1 MFNLEERRS
10 FLKRSILAIGVALVA
25 PTTNVFAADAL
36 TGVSATSKTYSGL
49 TIKWNRF
56 YKTYYSVS
64 SYKVYYKFDSG
75 STYCRT
81 LKSSATSTTLTKSGW
96 KKCQVYVV
104 AYGSRTS
111 GMSTCVAQILAK
123 SSTYTFTY
131 GSSSSGSSTR
141 KLPAPTWKSATSSG
155 SKVTLKWNAVSNAG
169 SYTIQYKA
177 GSGSWQT
184 LESGWKSTTYT
195 CSGQPG
201 TYTFRLY
208 ANSNKSGY
216 SKSNASATRTV
227 KIAGKKLGT
236 PTFELCVGKSNQIKV
251 IVAAN
256 SSDYKKYVVPRVY
269 AIQYRKSGASSWK
282 TVYIEAA
289 AKNNYPIGVG
299 GWMDLTPN
307 YGSYVLK
314 GLTNNA
320 TYQFRVKA
328 FACSDLRNKGYA
340 NSNWSSTKSAKVKK
354 GSYWGYGGSY
364 APTFVDYNISRNS
377 YAINF

>member
-64 SYKVYYKFDSG
+64 SYKVYYKFDTG

-227 KIAGKKLGT
+227 KIAGKKLSK
-236 PTFELCVGKSNQIKV
+236 PTMSVFTGRSRTAYPNWVCY
-251 IVAAN
+251 N
-256 SSDYKKYVVPRVY
+256 SPFTGIYC
-269 AIQYRKSGASSWK
+269 IQYRKKGASTWTSKYVQDKLASWNGIGMA
-282 TVYIEAA
+282 TLTGLS
-289 AKNNYPIGVG
+289 NNTY
-299 GWMDLTPN
+299 
-307 YGSYVLK
+307 
-314 GLTNNA
+314 
-320 TYQFRVKA
+320 YQFRVKA
-328 FACSDLRNKGYA
+328 CATASLQSQGYQDSD
-340 NSNWSSTKSAKVKK
+340 WSSIITKKVYY
-354 GSYWGYGGSY
+354 SGYSRGY
-364 APTFVDYNISRNS
+364 TATFVDYNVSRNS
-377 YAINF
+377 YGINF

>member
-10 FLKRSILAIGVALVA
+10 FLKRSVLAIGVALVA

-36 TGVSATSKTYSGL
+36 TGVSATSKTSSGL
-49 TIKWNRF
+49 TVKWNRF

-111 GMSTCVAQILAK
+111 GMATGVAQILAK
-123 SSTYTFTY
+123 SATYTFTY

-141 KLPAPTWKSATSSG
+141 KLSAPIWKSATASD

-177 GSGSWQT
+177 GSSGSWQT

-195 CSGQPG
+195 CTGQPG

-227 KIAGKKLGT
+227 KVSGKKLAT
-236 PTFELCVGKSNQIKV
+236 PSVSLYAGKSKRISVWWTNY
-251 IVAAN
+251 AY
-256 SSDYKKYVVPRVY
+256 SHVY
-269 AIQYRKSGASSWK
+269 CIQYRKNGSSSWK
-282 TVYIEAA
+282 TVYVYD
-289 AKNNYPIGVG
+289 KNG
-299 GWMDLTPN
+299 GWITAGGYDIT
-307 YGSYVLK
+307 

-320 TYQFRVKA
+320 YYQFRVKA
-328 FACSDLRNKGYA
+328 CATAALQAKGYQD
-340 NSNWSSTKSAKVKK
+340 SDWSAIKTKRVYS
-354 GSYWGYGGSY
+354 SGYYYLS
-364 APTFVDYNISRNS
+364 PTFVDYNVSRNS
-377 YAINF
+377 YGINF